1 MKLSKTTI
9 AHPLQSSSTLSI
21 CFSLYICC
29 VVHTF
34 FPCSKQSFHRDTQS
48 GRGCYTCLN
57 FKKFRDIAPNMLLK
71 LNLVPLNPQT
81 ENSPHFPW

>member
-1 MKLSKTTI
+1 MKFSKTTI
-9 AHPLQSSSTLSI
+9 ANPLQSSSTLSI
-21 CFSLYICC
+21 CFS
-29 VVHTF
+29 F

-57 FKKFRDIAPNMLLK
+57 FKKFRDIAPNMLFK